1 MVKYSEEH
9 EWVDL
14 DGNVAA
20 IGITEY
26 AVGQLGDIVY
36 VDLPEVG
43 DIFAVSD
50 EAAVVESVKAA
61 SEIYAPVSGTVTEV
75 NLAIVENPSL
85 VNEDPECDGWFF
97 KMEIENPAEL
107 NDLMDEGAY
116 KTFIS

>member
-1 MVKYSEEH
+1 MVKFSEDH

-20 IGITEY
+20 VGITAY

-43 DIFAVSD
+43 DVFAVSS

-61 SEIYAPVSGTVTEV
+61 SEIYAPVSGSITEI
-75 NLAIVENPSL
+75 NSAIIENPSL

-97 KMEIENPAEL
+97 KIRISEPDEL
-107 NDLMDEGAY
+107 NELMNEEEY
-116 KTFIS
+116 RKFVS